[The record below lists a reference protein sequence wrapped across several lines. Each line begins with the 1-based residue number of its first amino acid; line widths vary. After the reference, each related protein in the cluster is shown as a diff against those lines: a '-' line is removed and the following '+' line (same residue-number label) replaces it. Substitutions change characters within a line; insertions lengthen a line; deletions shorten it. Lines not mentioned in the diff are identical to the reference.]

1 MTTLVHTP
9 ITFGAAFNSSLAIAP
24 QVTDFTS
31 GLGQSNFSM
40 HDQYGKKVDE
50 PIFPFSLEYR
60 VTGEFSHPEDTF
72 EPSYLQNL

>member
-1 MTTLVHTP
+1 MTTLVRTKS
-9 ITFGAAFNSSLAIAP
+9 TFGPALLSALAIAS
-24 QVTDFTS
+24 QVTNFPS